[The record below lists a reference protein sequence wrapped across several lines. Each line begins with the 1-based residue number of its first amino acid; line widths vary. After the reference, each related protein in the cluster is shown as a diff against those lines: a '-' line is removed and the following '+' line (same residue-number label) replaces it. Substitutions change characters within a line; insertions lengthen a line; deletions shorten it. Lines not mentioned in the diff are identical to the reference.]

1 MPRLLRMCGICGVV
15 SASGSVDPERVAR
28 MSATLVHRGPDSS
41 GEFSDGAAAI
51 AARRLS
57 IIDLET
63 GDQPIANEDG
73 TLHVVQNGEIYN
85 YRELRSELERAGHR
99 FRTHGDTEV
108 LLHLYEQH
116 GDDFAER
123 LRGMFAVAIWDVPR
137 RRLMLARDRFG
148 IKPLY
153 YRAAGNELAFASEL
167 RALPRGEIDLDALE
181 TFLAFNSIP
190 APLTIFRE
198 VRKLPA
204 GHLLL
209 WEDGRIRLE
218 RFARPAPVPVEELRD
233 DEEAELV
240 EELRSR
246 MRDSVRAHLVSD
258 VPVGVLLSGGVDSA
272 LLAALAAAG
281 SSQPLRTFSIGFEER
296 SFDELEDARRVAERY
311 GTLHRELVLRP
322 DAALLLPALAEAF
335 DEPFADSSA
344 LPTYLVSQLAAED
357 VKVALSG
364 EGGDELFGGYY
375 TYAADLLAQRT
386 GWIAPILRPFVERL
400 PSSSARASFDY
411 RAKRFV
417 RAAHLQPLERH
428 HGWKEIFSPEARAEL
443 VVRRGERDPV
453 DLLRERFAE
462 TEGAELLAR
471 LQDVDLGTYLVDD
484 LLVKTDRASMAH
496 SLEARVPFL
505 DPVVTNFA
513 LGLPSRHKV
522 QGLRKK
528 VLLRKAAAPLI
539 PPELLRRRKRGFSIP
554 AAAWL
559 RGELEGFARE
569 TLSRETLR
577 RQGFFRPEAATKLID
592 DHVAGREDL
601 SRQLWGL
608 LAFTLWHERHVER
621 EPGPLREPKLAA
633 LAR

>member
-1 MPRLLRMCGICGVV
+1 MCGICGVV
-15 SASGSVDPERVAR
+15 SANGSVDPERVAR
-28 MSATLVHRGPDSS
+28 MSATLVHRGPDSA
-41 GEFSDGAAAI
+41 GELADGQAAL

-85 YRELRSELERAGHR
+85 YRELRRELERAGHS

-116 GDDFAER
+116 GTGFAER
-123 LRGMFAVAIWDVPR
+123 LRGMFAVAIWDAPR
-137 RRLMLARDRFG
+137 RRLVLARDRFG

-153 YRAAGNELAFASEL
+153 YRAVGGELAFASEL

-181 TFLAFNSIP
+181 AFLAFNSIP
-190 APLTIFRE
+190 APLTILRE

-204 GHLLL
+204 GQVLV
-209 WEDGRIRLE
+209 WEDGTVRLE
-218 RFARPAPVPVEELRD
+218 RFARPAPLPERD

-246 MRDSVRAHLVSD
+246 LRDSVRAHLVSD

-272 LLAALAAAG
+272 LLAALAAEATAE
-281 SSQPLRTFSIGFEER
+281 PLRTFSIGFEER
-296 SFDELEDARRVAERY
+296 SFDELADARRVAERY
-311 GTLHRELVLRP
+311 GTRHHELVLRP

-344 LPTYLVSQLAAED
+344 LPTYLVSELAASD

-375 TYAADLLAQRT
+375 TYAADLMADRLAPLAR
-386 GWIAPILRPFVERL
+386 IARPLVEAL
-400 PSSSARASFDY
+400 PASTRKASLDY
-411 RAKRFV
+411 KAKRFV
-417 RAAHLQPLERH
+417 RAAHLPPLERH
-428 HGWKEIFSPEARAEL
+428 HGWKEIFSPALRAEL
-443 VVRRGERDPV
+443 TGRRSAFDPV
-453 DLLRERFAE
+453 DLLRDRYEE
-462 TEGAELLAR
+462 TRGADELAR
-471 LQDVDLGTYLVDD
+471 LQDVDLGVYLVDD

-496 SLEARVPFL
+496 SLEARVPYL
-505 DPVVTNFA
+505 DTVVTNLA
-513 LGLPSRHKV
+513 LALPARHKV
-522 QGLRKK
+522 RGLAKK
-528 VLLRKAAAPLI
+528 VLLRKAAEPLLPREI
-539 PPELLRRRKRGFSIP
+539 VRGKKRGFSIP

-559 RGELEGFARE
+559 RGELEPFARE
-569 TLSRETLR
+569 TLSVDTLR
-577 RQGFFRPEAATKLID
+577 RQGFFEPTVVQRLLD
-592 DHVAGREDL
+592 DHVAGREDR

-621 EPGPLREPKLAA
+621 TPGDVRMPELLAE
-633 LAR
+633 R